1 MGKVS
6 MLLSYINFK
15 GAKYTYLEISSSN
28 KEDLLYTFP
37 FLRSRYILSRNN
49 YKNLFDKTYVL
60 KFFEGIQ
67 LEKDVRLASLSEVF
81 LYFVTEGY
89 ICKKLSN
96 RKIIN
101 ILNRE
106 KKLIYTDSRLD
117 IVNRNNSI
125 CCRKEYLPEV
135 SLFELLKNLKVVD
148 REFCCKSPEFV
159 ENLLYRNYL
168 IDKGIINEP
177 RII

>member
-1 MGKVS
+1 
-6 MLLSYINFK
+6 LLQK
-15 GAKYTYLEISSSN
+15 GIS
-28 KEDLLYTFP
+28 
-37 FLRSRYILSRNN
+37 
-49 YKNLFDKTYVL
+49 V
-60 KFFEGIQ
+60 
-67 LEKDVRLASLSEVF
+67 
-81 LYFVTEGY
+81 
-89 ICKKLSN
+89 KKLSN